1 MHTQTALIRLWFP
14 FLTSLRTSKRLL
26 ELGPLSSSVWSDS
39 SLLPVGF
46 DEDCP
51 WPDAVGEE
59 GIMVQARCLGSL
71 KNAESDVTT
80 SDPVR
85 MRSINLVWDLAIR
98 M

>member
-39 SLLPVGF
+39 SLLPVDF